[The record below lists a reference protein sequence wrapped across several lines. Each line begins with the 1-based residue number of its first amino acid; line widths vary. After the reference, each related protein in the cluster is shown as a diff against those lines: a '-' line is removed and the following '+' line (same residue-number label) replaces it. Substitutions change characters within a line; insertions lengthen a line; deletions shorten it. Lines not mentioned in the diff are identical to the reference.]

1 MSVMDASEVPRRRH
15 RTPATRRVHRIKL
28 SIQLGEHFL
37 DNDPDPADRMIRR
50 DQIFGAQRAQH

>member
-1 MSVMDASEVPRRRH
+1 MDASEVPRRRH